1 MHNLTITKK
10 TFILQSN
17 GYIYDYLFELEA
29 TFVKFLIAQLIQGIC
44 SMDLLFVEEEGICTD
59 VYPKLQCM
67 LRAAL

>member
-29 TFVKFLIAQLIQGIC
+29 TLVKFLIAQLIQGIC
-44 SMDLLFVEEEGICTD
+44 SMDLLFVEEGICTD